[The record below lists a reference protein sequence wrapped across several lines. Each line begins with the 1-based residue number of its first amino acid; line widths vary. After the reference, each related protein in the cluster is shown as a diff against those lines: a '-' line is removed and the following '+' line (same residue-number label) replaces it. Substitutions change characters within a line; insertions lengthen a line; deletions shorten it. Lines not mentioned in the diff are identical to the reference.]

1 MIDALTRHW
10 PERLIDG
17 ALLGVFM
24 FVACVG
30 AAAIEHPGSP
40 LRRRLP
46 APAAR
51 RWLMGALMGLTAVA
65 LIGSPWGARSGAH
78 MNPAA
83 TLAFLSLGKVEPWDA
98 VFYILAQFAG
108 GWLGVR
114 LAARALGEAA
124 GHPLVRHA
132 VTVPGPA
139 GRGAAWAAEF
149 AMSFV
154 LMTAGLALSRRP
166 GTAPYTGPAIG
177 ALLTAFIVLGAPISG
192 MSVNPA
198 RTLASALHERE
209 FRGLWVY
216 CTAPVAAMILA
227 AAAHSALMGPVAA
240 PCAKWNHASDAP
252 CIFRCSID
260 QRRASEA
267 NPAPGAG
274 IESNE
279 WVDGAMTR

>member
-1 MIDALTRHW
+1 MDALARHW
-10 PERLIDG
+10 PERMMDG
-17 ALLGVFM
+17 GLLGVFM

-30 AAAIEHPGSP
+30 VAAIEHPRSP

-46 APAAR
+46 SPMAR

-114 LAARALGEAA
+114 LAARLLGEAA
-124 GHPLVRHA
+124 AHPLVRHA
-132 VTVPGPA
+132 VTTPGPA
-139 GRGAAWAAEF
+139 GPGPAWAAEF
-149 AMSFV
+149 VMSFV

-166 GTAPYTGPAIG
+166 GTAPFTGPAIG
-177 ALLTAFIVLGAPISG
+177 ALLTAFIGLASPISG

-209 FRGLWVY
+209 FRGVWVY
-216 CTAPVAAMILA
+216 LTAPVAAMILA

-240 PCAKWNHASDAP
+240 PCAKWNHSTGAP

-260 QRRASEA
+260 QRRASAA
-267 NPAPGAG
+267 NPAPGVG
-274 IESNE
+274 IEPDE
-279 WVDGAMTR
+279 GVDGAVTR